1 MTDST
6 SAVVFR
12 AAAPSRQCA
21 ASFID
26 MLFVIV
32 CAGIAALLSHDV
44 VVTSMIVLEAVA
56 VLAVAEGSRGVTP
69 GNLMLGLRTIREEG
83 ARDPSK
89 GILPAGMGRI
99 LVKYCLL
106 VASMLAVVVGF
117 VLVVC
122 SPLFS
127 HDDLNRGWANRLAS
141 LTGVDI
147 RHPAIATT
155 TQEKTVPM
163 KAPVADIPD
172 GFERNKSQRI
182 SVPRAKIPPSQP
194 KTIPAPVSASMSMR
208 TPSVMKPP
216 VPSQTAMRPSA
227 ASSTAQPPILKSPSV
242 NSLVNPPAVKTSVGN
257 PPMPKPAEAKQPSVK
272 PYVPISAVPA
282 PSGPPSPPTTKRK
295 PSPRAVLLFDDG
307 SKNALAV
314 PSTLVLGRKPAP
326 QRLQDMVLTVPDHT
340 GTVSRS
346 HARIEI
352 TEDGL
357 WITDLGST
365 NGTRV
370 IDAEGK
376 ENVLKTGQ
384 RFEVLG
390 KSRIFLGDVECS
402 IIMSIHGRARS

>member
-1 MTDST
+1 MPDST

-12 AAAPSRQCA
+12 AADPIRQCA

-83 ARDPSK
+83 AHDPSK

-106 VASMLAVVVGF
+106 VASMLAMVVGF
-117 VLVVC
+117 VLVAC

-141 LTGVDI
+141 LTGVDV
-147 RHPAIATT
+147 RHPIVATAA
-155 TQEKTVPM
+155 QEKTASW
-163 KAPVADIPD
+163 KTPVADIPN
-172 GFERNKSQRI
+172 GFERDESQRI
-182 SVPRAKIPPSQP
+182 SVSRTKIPPSQP
-194 KTIPAPVSASMSMR
+194 KTIPAPVSASMSPR
-208 TPSVMKPP
+208 ASSVMKPP
-216 VPSQTAMRPSA
+216 VPSQTAMRSSA
-227 ASSTAQPPILKSPSV
+227 ASSTVQPPILKSTSMNPS
-242 NSLVNPPAVKTSVGN
+242 AVKASVGK
-257 PPMPKPAEAKQPSVK
+257 PPMPKPAEAKRPSAK
-272 PYVPISAVPA
+272 PDVPISAVPA

-376 ENVLKTGQ
+376 ENVLRPGR

-402 IIMSIHGRARS
+402 IIMSIHGRARL